1 MKTTDIF
8 EYKGILVSLEC
19 SQQGAEENFVA
30 KCSFYFE
37 DEKTEHSLIGETDLD
52 SWKALVK
59 EYIDEVL
66 K

>member
-1 MKTTDIF
+1 MQITDIY

-19 SQQGAEENFVA
+19 TQQGGVENYTA
-30 KCSFYFE
+30 RCSFYFE